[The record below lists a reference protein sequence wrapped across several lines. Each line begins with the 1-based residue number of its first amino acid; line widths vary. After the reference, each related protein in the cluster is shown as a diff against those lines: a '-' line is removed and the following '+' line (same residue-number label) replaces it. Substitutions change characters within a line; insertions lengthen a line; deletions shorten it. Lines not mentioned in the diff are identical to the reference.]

1 MKQDKI
7 TAEKIG
13 KYRKI
18 TEKALDII
26 KRNISKGKEK
36 EAQEIIK
43 MVDAYM
49 SDSKHFENKG
59 DLINAFGAVY
69 YAHGWIDC
77 GARLK
82 IFEVSDSD
90 LFTI

>member
-59 DLINAFGAVY
+59 DLINALGAVY